1 MSTIFDRNLLPEFES
16 VKDEDE
22 NFIWLGKPELKTF
35 LANMLVTGIIGV
47 VLITAV
53 VMFNLRVMKENE
65 NSNSFFVYF
74 MLAIIFIPLIF
85 RYFAAILSYKNTI
98 YGFSNK
104 RIMMR
109 SGFVGT
115 DFKMIDY
122 DKIIDIEVKVN
133 PIARFFN
140 TGTIKFF
147 SGREKLDDEGSSTK
161 LYDEWKYI
169 ENVYEVFKQVKKV
182 MVDIKT
188 DYNYPNAKRPP
199 TNPGYNTKYE
209 PE

>member
-1 MSTIFDRNLLPEFES
+1 MSTIFDRNLLLEFET
-16 VKDEDE
+16 VKDDDE
-22 NFIWLGKPELKTF
+22 NFIWIGKPEFKPF
-35 LANMLVTGIIGV
+35 WVNKIIAGIIGITF
-47 VLITAV
+47 LIAIF
-53 VMFNLRVMKENE
+53 MFNINVMKENE
-65 NSNSFFVYF
+65 GQKTFVY
-74 MLAIIFIPLIF
+74 LVLGLIFIPGIF
-85 RYFAAILSYKNTI
+85 KYIADGLAYKNTV

-109 SGFVGT
+109 SGFIGT

-122 DKIIDIEVKVN
+122 DKIIDVEVKVN
-133 PIARFFN
+133 PIDRYFD

-147 SGREKLDDEGSSTK
+147 SGREKIDDEGSSTK
-161 LYDEWKYI
+161 LYDQWNNI

-199 TNPGYNTKYE
+199 INPGYNTKYK